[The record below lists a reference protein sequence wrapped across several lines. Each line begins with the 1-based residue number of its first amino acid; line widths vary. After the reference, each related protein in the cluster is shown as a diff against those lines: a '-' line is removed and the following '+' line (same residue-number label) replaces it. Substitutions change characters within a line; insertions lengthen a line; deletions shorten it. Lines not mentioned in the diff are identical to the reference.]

1 VRRTVSLLFA
11 AIVMVLVMPGG
22 VAQKP
27 WTRTIV
33 SGAVG
38 PGAPLSVMGSS

>member
-1 VRRTVSLLFA
+1 VRRTVSLLFV
-11 AIVMVLVMPGG
+11 AIVMVLVMPG
-22 VAQKP
+22 VIAHKP

-38 PGAPLSVMGSS
+38 PGVPLSVMGSS